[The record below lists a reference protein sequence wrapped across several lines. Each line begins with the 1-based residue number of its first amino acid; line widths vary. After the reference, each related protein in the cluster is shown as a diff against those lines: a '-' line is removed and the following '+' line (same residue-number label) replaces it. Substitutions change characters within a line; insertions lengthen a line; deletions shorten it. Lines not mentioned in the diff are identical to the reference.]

1 MNERQFLADIAREH
15 RDLSADPS
23 SPNEDVTLDR
33 LIKPVLEQLGYPTEV
48 RLSEQYGGG
57 CYPDLVIYGTPVSGL
72 PDSDAWV
79 VLEAKKLNEN
89 FEVPG
94 GRTESPKRQIGR
106 YLCSHPSAG
115 PSSFGVLTDGR
126 FWHVLRRTGF
136 HSDMEVVGDFDIFG
150 SNGLAD
156 FNKLKSV
163 VGRETLAGL
172 DRPAVQVSKSRE
184 SAIKILEVL
193 DTGTASEVVGLL
205 APNRTLQTPLPQQKE
220 IKFSSRAKDAML
232 HDWDSHDWDWGCPI
246 AAPEQLKF
254 AEESR
259 AVIAVLR
266 FTSPETRGETGLGR
280 QAVDLAAKTFAKL
293 SDVGT
298 VVLFAHLELPRSQD
312 VRARIAVHTA
322 GRTSMTAEFTPSSRP
337 ENIITTI
344 ANLKNLLASDSPQ
357 TPDSLTKTVE
367 VKQIRTEF
375 HNAIAKWVK
384 DKQHTLG
391 QGQKGNEAVLR
402 HLIRVVFAWILKE
415 NGLCNT
421 EIFDDWFAQKYMDG
435 YYANVLAFLF
445 HERFNTPVERRQE
458 SSHSDV
464 QHAMDD
470 VPFLNGSVFAP
481 NADDNLMNASFS
493 DYFSVDAEQPGLFT
507 ILSRYE
513 WSIDEHSAS
522 VSEQTIDGE
531 ILSHLFENLVVTTLQ
546 GDPVPNKMPHGT
558 YYTPSDVS
566 GEMAKDAL
574 AVAVHHRLP
583 DVLSLEELR
592 ELFGDPHFDPTHIA
606 DADKQQLRDI
616 IASLSVLD
624 PAVGSG
630 AFLLA
635 TGNAIARALSTLRE
649 DQDRQRHTFRVIA
662 QNQLHGLDIHPMAVQ
677 ITRLRMF
684 IAIMSNEKHLADHL
698 SPLPNLEARIV
709 CADTLQTVADRDWRP
724 VHTGS
729 LVDSDTDIQQA
740 LENAAKVHQ
749 EWLEAHTETQKQ
761 NVRHRNEITRRQ
773 LVEKLNDASWGE
785 ETHPEMWEFAKHE
798 IFDPNP
804 PPSKADARLI
814 FWQQGLNGFDI
825 LIGNPP
831 YVGTGNDQKKQLK
844 AKKYVTSRGGNLYNH
859 FCETALTLAKK
870 AGGVV
875 ELIVPHSLSF
885 ADMQTPTRELFE
897 MHSTK
902 IWIRHQDNRPDET
915 FGESPVQNVANRQ
928 RTTIITALTGNSPTT
943 IWTTGMSRW
952 LSAEREAYF
961 RSRNFV
967 QMPDTF
973 TKGRHAGGGTGR
985 LNWHVSGR
993 GCRLN
998 EYAIY

>member
-1 MNERQFLADIAREH
+1 MRMSDHQFFADIAREH
-15 RDLSADPS
+15 SYLSANPS

-33 LIKPVLEQLGYPTEV
+33 LIKPVLDQLGYPTEV

-57 CYPDLVIYGTPVSGL
+57 CKPDLVIYGNPVSGL
-72 PDSDAWV
+72 PDSDAWI
-79 VLEAKKLNEN
+79 VLEAKRLDEN
-89 FEVPG
+89 FEVLG
-94 GRTESPKRQIGR
+94 SRTESPKRQIGR

-126 FWHVLRRTGF
+126 FWHILRRTGF
-136 HSDMEVVGDFDIFG
+136 QSDMEVVGDFDIFG
-150 SNGLAD
+150 SDGLTD

-163 VGRETLAGL
+163 VGREALAGL

-184 SAIKILEVL
+184 LAIKILEAL
-193 DTGTASEVVGLL
+193 DTGTAAEVVDLL
-205 APNRTLQTPLPQQKE
+205 SPNRMLQTPLTQQKE
-220 IKFSSRAKDAML
+220 IKFFSRATDAMA

-246 AAPEQLKF
+246 VVPGQLKF
-254 AEESR
+254 AEENR

-280 QAVDLAAKTFAKL
+280 HAVDLAAKTFAKL
-293 SDVGT
+293 SAVGT
-298 VVLFAHLELPRSQD
+298 AVLFAHLELPSSQD
-312 VRARIAVHTA
+312 MRARVAVHTG
-322 GRTSMTAEFTPSSRP
+322 GRTSMTAEFNPSSRP
-337 ENIITTI
+337 ENIITAV
-344 ANLKNLLASDSPQ
+344 ANLKNLLASNTPQ
-357 TPDSLTKTVE
+357 TSDSLAKTVE
-367 VKQIRTEF
+367 AKQIRKEF
-375 HNAIAKWVK
+375 HDAIAKWVK

-415 NGLCNT
+415 NGLCNK
-421 EIFDDWFAQKYMDG
+421 EIFDDWFAQKHKDN

-445 HERFNTPVERRQE
+445 HERFDTPAERYQE

-464 QHAMDD
+464 QNAMGDI
-470 VPFLNGSVFAP
+470 PFLNGSVFAP
-481 NADDNLMNASFS
+481 NPDDNLMNASFS
-493 DYFSVDAEQPGLFT
+493 DYFSADPNQPGLFT

-583 DVLSLEELR
+583 GVLSLEELR
-592 ELFGDPHFDPTHIA
+592 ELFGDPHFDATRII
-606 DADKQQLRDI
+606 DTDKQKLRDI
-616 IASLSVLD
+616 IASLSILD

-630 AFLLA
+630 AFLLV

-662 QNQLHGLDIHPMAVQ
+662 QKQLHGLDIHPMAVQ

-684 IAIMSNEKHLADHL
+684 IAIMSNEKHLADTL
-698 SPLPNLEARIV
+698 PPLPNLEARIV

-729 LVDSDTDIQQA
+729 LVDSDTDMQQA

-749 EWLEAHTETQKQ
+749 EWLGAHTETQKQ
-761 NVRHRNEITRRQ
+761 NVRHRNEVTRNK

-785 ETHPEMWEFAKHE
+785 ETHPEIWEFAKHK
-798 IFDPNP
+798 IFDLNS

-814 FWQQGLNGFDI
+814 FWQQGLKGFDI

-831 YVGTGNDQKKQLK
+831 YVRTSNDQKKQLK
-844 AKKYVTSRGGNLYNH
+844 AKKYVTSKGGNLYNH

-870 AGGVV
+870 EGGVV
-875 ELIVPHSLSF
+875 ALIVPHSLSF
-885 ADMQTPTRELFE
+885 ADAQTPTRKLFE
-897 MHSTK
+897 RHSAK
-902 IWIRHQDNRPDET
+902 IWIKHQDNGPDAT
-915 FGESPVQNVANRQ
+915 FGESPVQNEANRQ
-928 RTTIITALTGNSPTT
+928 RTTIVTVLTGNSTTT
-943 IWTTGMSRW
+943 IWTTGMSQW
-952 LSAEREAYF
+952 LSSEREAYL
-961 RSRNFV
+961 RSRNFI

-973 TKGRHAGGGTGR
+973 TGAGTGGGG
-985 LNWHVSGR
+985 L
-993 GCRLN
+993 
-998 EYAIY
+998 AA